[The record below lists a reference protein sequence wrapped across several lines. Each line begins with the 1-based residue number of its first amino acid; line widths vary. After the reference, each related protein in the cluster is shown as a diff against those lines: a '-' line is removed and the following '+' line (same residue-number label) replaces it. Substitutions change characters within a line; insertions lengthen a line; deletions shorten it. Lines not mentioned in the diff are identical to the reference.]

1 MVDAVVM
8 ETSLETFPVRRGK
21 VRDIY
26 DLGDQL
32 LLGEHGSHQCL
43 RLGVADRNS

>member
-1 MVDAVVM
+1 MLGGFFDLNNENTANIKDALMTDAVVM

-26 DLGDQL
+26 DM
-32 LLGEHGSHQCL
+32 
-43 RLGVADRNS
+43 